1 MACIIH
7 KWNGCRCEKCGKIRD
22 KEHDWNGC
30 KCRKCGQTRNEG
42 HDFIY
47 RSKWREV
54 SGTKKDWCEGECRIC
69 RKFIYIEHDD
79 QPTDKKCLV
88 RCARCNREIEMHD
101 FQPIPGR
108 CAEICHICGEERD
121 YMKIAMNE
129 AVPKDRRINA
139 IKRLKEASMVPDALR
154 EKCEKG
160 EHIWDVA
167 KFNPQRFQGGTSSTE
182 YVCVV
187 CGKREVEMDY
197 GD

>member
-1 MACIIH
+1 M
-7 KWNGCRCEKCGKIRD
+7 R
-22 KEHDWNGC
+22 
-30 KCRKCGQTRNEG
+30 CRKTDIRISRGDRAALA
-42 HDFIY
+42 
-47 RSKWREV
+47 RSILAWYGLSQGK
-54 SGTKKDWCEGECRIC
+54 SNFHLKN
-69 RKFIYIEHDD
+69 
-79 QPTDKKCLV
+79 P
-88 RCARCNREIEMHD
+88 
-101 FQPIPGR
+101 
-108 CAEICHICGEERD
+108 
-121 YMKIAMNE
+121 MNE
-129 AVPKDRRINA
+129 AAPKDRRINA